1 MTFSLFPTAASS
13 LPHSLPVS
21 AHSGLRA
28 IRPHLRAATARA
40 CSVFCSFAKRPA
52 RSAGGSQMSESKS
65 LSLALSLTTGCC
77 AATPTPY
84 AQQPLSSKSTLIVE
98 SRLSD
103 GGGCHAVRT
112 SGLHSRG
119 ACASFPTGCVTPAA
133 GQCWLST
140 YGLSACVSRTL
151 HGRRGASTDRKVN
164 SHSHWCGLHQTLSGG
179 YRDVAICVHTGSMRS
194 GGALSK

>member
-65 LSLALSLTTGCC
+65 LSLARLLITGCC
-77 AATPTPY
+77 SATPTPY
-84 AQQPLSSKSTLIVE
+84 EQQPPHFEFDVPFIVRLFDGNGGLCRYMPAAAMPW
-98 SRLSD
+98 SRL
-103 GGGCHAVRT
+103 
-112 SGLHSRG
+112 LW
-119 ACASFPTGCVTPAA
+119 PAA
-133 GQCWLST
+133 WVST
-140 YGLSACVSRTL
+140 CVSRTL